1 MICGQGTV
9 DIVNLLSFTGMKGGE
24 VSAVTSPA
32 LVSPRDKTTGGRYPW
47 DNDGRFNTKNTGIVK
62 VARIRGI
69 LGAEWEKMVTDERLR
84 VCESLDNDGN
94 PIPYTADAPRNGT
107 KWVANGD
114 GDRLAFKT
122 NADETSLYCPVVV
135 VTSIEYDYFTM
146 EGVKIARDIVTPF
159 LRDRSKEGRRQGLT
173 TPLVYRDYRADHI
186 ASVTAGKTVA
196 WGDAKRLAEALRN
209 DGVHPTEGLTA
220 REIAQSFMPNVGE
233 GVTG

>member
-1 MICGQGTV
+1 MFCGQGTV

-24 VSAVTSPA
+24 ISAVTAPA

-47 DNDGRFNTKNTGIVK
+47 DANGQFNTKNTGIVK

-69 LGAEWEKMVTDERLR
+69 LGAEWEKMVTAERLR

-122 NADETSLYCPVVV
+122 NADETALYCPIVV
-135 VTSIEYDYFTM
+135 VTSMEYDYFTM
-146 EGVKIARDIVTPF
+146 DGVKIARDIVTPF

-173 TPLVYRDYRADHI
+173 IPLVYRDYRADHI
-186 ASVTAGKTVA
+186 ASVTVGKTVA
-196 WGDAKRLAEALRN
+196 WGDAKRLAEALTN
-209 DGVHPTEGLTA
+209 GGTHPTEGLTA
-220 REIAQSFMPNVGE
+220 RQIAEAFMPNVGE
-233 GVTG
+233 GVKG